1 MNAVRRLVVLAAL
14 AAAVV
19 LLAAGCGGGETPTSG
34 ITELSELRGRSI
46 GVTSLVD
53 TFTLE
58 ARYLLQEAEG
68 LRASPA
74 EGDVTLVEA
83 PAESLPSLLLDREID
98 AALLRER
105 DAFLLL
111 NDDRFRILS
120 HVTEE
125 VRELTDTAVISSV
138 LISYPDV
145 ADQKREALVEAI
157 RLFSESGIYFRTNQ
171 GDVIDTI
178 AEAEETDPEFL
189 TWWWDRHDLLLGDL
203 SEDVQGQLLSLCN
216 AAVAVGDIE
225 TSPELSAVLFSQEDG
240 ADEGPLA
247 NGDRTTVSIALLDH
261 PGRRAALYAIE
272 QGILTSDTVDLDIT
286 YLPQS
291 ALAEAAAAGLYD
303 VIETSPLTVALAA
316 ERDLELIILSGAL
329 QDQDG
334 TLLFVRDS

>member
-1 MNAVRRLVVLAAL
+1 MTAVRNLVVLFAL
-14 AAAVV
+14 AAAAV
-19 LLAAGCGGGETPTSG
+19 LLAAACRGSETATSG
-34 ITELSELRGRSI
+34 ITELSGLRGRTI

-58 ARYLLQEAEG
+58 ARYLLLEAHG

-98 AALLRER
+98 AALLREQ

-111 NDDRFRILS
+111 NDDRYRTLS

-138 LISYPDV
+138 LITYPDV
-145 ADQKREALVEAI
+145 TEQKRAALIEAI
-157 RLFSESGIYFRTNQ
+157 RLFSESDIYFRTNQ
-171 GDVIDTI
+171 GDVIDTV
-178 AEAEETDPEFL
+178 AEAGEADPEFL
-189 TWWWDRHDLLLGDL
+189 TWWWDRHDLLLGGL
-203 SEDVQGQLLSLCN
+203 SEDVQAQLLSLWN
-216 AAVAVGDIE
+216 AALAVGDIE
-225 TSPELSAVLFSQEDG
+225 TMPELSAVLFSE
-240 ADEGPLA
+240 EGEAEAQPLV

-291 ALAEAAAAGLYD
+291 AIIEAAAAGQYD
-303 VIETSPLTVALAA
+303 VIETSPLAVALGA

-334 TLLFVRDS
+334 TLLFVRN

>member
-1 MNAVRRLVVLAAL
+1 MGVATLV
-14 AAAVV
+14 
-19 LLAAGCGGGETPTSG
+19 G
-34 ITELSELRGRSI
+34 
-46 GVTSLVD
+46 

-58 ARYLLQEAEG
+58 ARARLQEAEG
-68 LRASPA
+68 RRASPA

-83 PAESLPSLLLDREID
+83 PAQSLPSLLLDREID
-98 AALLRER
+98 AALMRER

-111 NDDRFRILS
+111 DDDRFRILS

-138 LISYPDV
+138 LITYPDV
-145 ADQKREALVEAI
+145 TEQKREALVEAL

-171 GDVIDTI
+171 GDVIDTVT
-178 AEAEETDPEFL
+178 EAEETDPAFL

-203 SEDVQGQLLSLCN
+203 SEDVQGQLLSLWN

-225 TSPELSAVLFSQEDG
+225 VMPDIADVLFDDWG
-240 ADEGPLA
+240 AARLGGLVV
-247 NGDRTTVSIALLDH
+247 GDRTTISIALLDH
-261 PGRRAALYAIE
+261 PSRRAALYAIE

-291 ALAEAAAAGLYD
+291 ALGEAAAAGLYD
-303 VIETSPLTVALAA
+303 VIETSPLAVALGA
-316 ERDLELIILSGAL
+316 ERNLELIILSGAL

-334 TLLFVRDS
+334 TLLFVRN

>member
-1 MNAVRRLVVLAAL
+1 MVVLAA
-14 AAAVV
+14 AAV
-19 LLAAGCGGGETPTSG
+19 LFTAACGGGETATSG
-34 ITELSELRGRSI
+34 ITELSGLRGRTI
-46 GVTSLVD
+46 GVTSLID

-58 ARYLLQEAEG
+58 ARYLLQEGER

-74 EGDVTLVEA
+74 EGDVTLIEA
-83 PAESLPSLLLDREID
+83 PAESLPTLLLDREID
-98 AALLRER
+98 AALMRER

-111 NDDRFRILS
+111 SDDRFRILS

-138 LISYPDV
+138 LITYPDV
-145 ADQKREALVEAI
+145 TEQKREALIEAL
-157 RLFSESGIYFRTNQ
+157 RLFSESGIYFKTNQ
-171 GDVIDTI
+171 SDVVGVV
-178 AEAEETDPEFL
+178 AEADETDPEFL

-203 SEDVQGQLLSLCN
+203 SEAVQFQLLSVWN

-225 TSPELSAVLFSQEDG
+225 TLPELSGVLFSQDG
-240 ADEGPLA
+240 EGDAETLA

-261 PGRRAALYAIE
+261 PSRRAALYAIE

-291 ALAEAAAAGLYD
+291 ALAEAASAGQYD
-303 VIETSPLTVALAA
+303 VIETSPLVVALGV
-316 ERDLELIILSGAL
+316 ERGLAMIILSGAL

-334 TLLFVRDS
+334 TLLFVRN

>member
-1 MNAVRRLVVLAAL
+1 MNAVRKLVVLVVLAA
-14 AAAVV
+14 VGV
-19 LLAAGCGGGETPTSG
+19 LLAAACGGGGETATSG
-34 ITELSELRGRSI
+34 ITELSGLRGGTI

-58 ARYLLQEAEG
+58 TRYLLQEAEG

-74 EGDVTLVEA
+74 EGDITLVEA

-138 LISYPDV
+138 LITYPDV
-145 ADQKREALVEAI
+145 TEQKREALVESI

-171 GDVIDTI
+171 GDVIDTVT
-178 AEAEETDPEFL
+178 EAEETDAAFL
-189 TWWWDRHDLLLGDL
+189 TWWWDRHDLLLGGL
-203 SEDVQGQLLSLCN
+203 SEDVQGQLLSFWN
-216 AAVAVGDIE
+216 AAVAVGDIG
-225 TSPELSAVLFSQEDG
+225 TVPELTDVLFSEEG
-240 ADEGPLA
+240 KADEEPLA

-261 PGRRAALYAIE
+261 PSRRAALYAIE
-272 QGILTSDTVDLDIT
+272 QGIITSDSVDLDIT

-303 VIETSPLTVALAA
+303 VIETSPLAVALGA
-316 ERDLELIILSGAL
+316 ERDLELVILSGAL

-334 TLLFVRDS
+334 TLLFVLN

>member
-1 MNAVRRLVVLAAL
+1 MNAVRRLVVLVAL
-14 AAAVV
+14 AAAGV
-19 LLAAGCGGGETPTSG
+19 LLAAACGGGEQRIIG
-34 ITELSELRGRSI
+34 ITELSGLRGRTI

-83 PAESLPSLLLDREID
+83 PAQSLPSLLLDREID
-98 AALLRER
+98 AALMRER

-111 NDDRFRILS
+111 DDDRFRILS

-138 LISYPDV
+138 LITYPDV
-145 ADQKREALVEAI
+145 TEQKREALVEAL

-171 GDVIDTI
+171 GDVIDTV

-203 SEDVQGQLLSLCN
+203 SEDVQGQLLSFWN
-216 AAVAVGDIE
+216 AAAAVGDIE
-225 TSPELSAVLFSQEDG
+225 VMPDLADVLFGEG
-240 ADEGPLA
+240 DEAKVEESA
-247 NGDRTTVSIALLDH
+247 NGDRTTISIALLDH
-261 PGRRAALYAIE
+261 PSRRAALYAIE

-291 ALAEAAAAGLYD
+291 ALGEAAAAGLYD
-303 VIETSPLTVALAA
+303 VIETSPLAVALGA
-316 ERDLELIILSGAL
+316 ERNLELIILSGAL

-334 TLLFVRDS
+334 TLLFVRN